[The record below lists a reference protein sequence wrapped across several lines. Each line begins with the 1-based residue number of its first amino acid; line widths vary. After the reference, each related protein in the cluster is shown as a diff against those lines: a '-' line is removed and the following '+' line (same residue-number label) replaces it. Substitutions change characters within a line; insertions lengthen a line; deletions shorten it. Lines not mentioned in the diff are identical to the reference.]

1 MSKKTSII
9 GIVLLVLGA
18 IAVPTGI
25 FASDYLRTE
34 VREGVGEGL
43 LEIQEGVIE
52 DAEDTVA
59 TLAIPEVILGIKEE
73 ADAALPAIVNG
84 STAANIINGT
94 VYASVGFGFFPD
106 LVTALEYFFNDPT
119 YNTTTMGF
127 LNLKGVS
134 EYFMGGMLGNLSFT
148 PTAQQ
153 ALMITGATITSPLY
167 NKTIPGIMM
176 DTDFGFGVLYFLE
189 AYQAAATSVPG
200 VNASMIAGYG
210 ANWLQLS
217 AMADYL
223 STYMIG
229 VVVYGYYLSLGTSV
243 EEVAE
248 KLFYGQWANDTLQLA
263 PPGIDLS
270 QLSDIITEPVF
281 GLEAGIPT
289 PTCIPLGIAKELF
302 NDTNLLAFTNDDLAG
317 GILAWAAAAQNPG
330 GPEAIAIVSA
340 FTGLTPTQLGLVA
353 TWLFTVFKPNVVPV
367 VVLAFEGLTM
377 WELTNV
383 KFFLPQWANGSW
395 YPTGLDLTIPNKG
408 KGWEVGVPTP
418 TGMSVTSAVLL
429 FTETN
434 TLSLVNDDGLAKW
447 YKTKVNDSN
456 YVAIKA
462 GIMLTDAEMLMIM
475 DWLPKFRDDV
485 TPYLAQEKYDL
496 PTDAYTLADGL
507 LYGLMIPGIAL
518 LALGAVALVISIIKR
533 KS

>member
-34 VREGVGEGL
+34 VSEGVGEGL

-73 ADAALPAIVNG
+73 ADVALPNIVMG
-84 STAANIINGT
+84 ATAANIINET
-94 VYASVGFGFFPD
+94 VYGSMGLPFIPD
-106 LVTALEYFFNDPT
+106 LTTALELFFNDPA
-119 YNTTTMGF
+119 YNTTTLGI
-127 LNLKGVS
+127 LDLKGVS

-148 PTAQQ
+148 PAAQQ
-153 ALMITGATITSPLY
+153 ALMDDGITITTSLY
-167 NKTIPGIMM
+167 NKIIPGIMD
-176 DTDFGFGVLYFLE
+176 DTTFGFGVLYFLE
-189 AYQAAATSVPG
+189 AYQAAATLVPG
-200 VNASMIAGYG
+200 VNASMISGYG
-210 ANWLQLS
+210 ADWLQLS

-223 STYMIG
+223 STYMFTN
-229 VVVYGYYLSLGTSV
+229 VVLYYGGFGTTV

-248 KLFYGQWANDTLQLA
+248 AMFYGQWANDTLQLA
-263 PPGIDLS
+263 PTGLDLS

-289 PTCIPLGIAKELF
+289 PTGIPLGIAKELF